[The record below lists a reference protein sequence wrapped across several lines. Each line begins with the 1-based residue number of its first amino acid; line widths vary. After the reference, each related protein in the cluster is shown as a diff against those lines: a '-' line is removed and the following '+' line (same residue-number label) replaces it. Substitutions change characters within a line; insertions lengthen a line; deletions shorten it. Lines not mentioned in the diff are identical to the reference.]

1 MFNKKCFC
9 NRPMGCMDNMPM
21 GQNYGG
27 MDNAPQMWGDM
38 DDNMPGMGC
47 PIVEPTITKCIQR
60 DFCHQVPH
68 VCPVHTHVVNRH
80 IYNHTYAPQYSCSE
94 ENQAI
99 NVGNTGCCG
108 F

>member
-9 NRPMGCMDNMPM
+9 NRPIDFMDNMP
-21 GQNYGG
+21 GRI
-27 MDNAPQMWGDM
+27 DNTPQTWGNM
-38 DDNMPGMGC
+38 DDNMPGMAGMGC

-60 DFCHQVPH
+60 EFCHQVPH

-80 IYNHTYAPQYSCSE
+80 IFNHTYAPQYSCSE